1 MRKVS
6 EQITHN
12 MPQEVFISEVEV
24 LRSELY
30 ETDVTVEGEY
40 LSDQQ
45 MIDEGFSENFGPNT
59 F

>member
-6 EQITHN
+6 EQIAHN